1 MLSKWEEERLNGG
14 VDLRENC
21 CPDGGVLSHGGS
33 GCEGGKA
40 ASASSSVV
48 DMEGSPS
55 ASPPVVATTI
65 RLGMCIE
72 LVKMAIEF
80 VMVVAE
86 AVSIVIHHDVTP
98 QEFSNH
104 SYTAAVPFIG
114 FLP

>member
-1 MLSKWEEERLNGG
+1 MKFGKISSLAATAKIPTPQP
-14 VDLRENC
+14 RE
-21 CPDGGVLSHGGS
+21 
-33 GCEGGKA
+33 
-40 ASASSSVV
+40 SAI
-48 DMEGSPS
+48 
-55 ASPPVVATTI
+55 TQTK